1 MGWYSLGKHGRYSAF
16 LEVINMVK
24 KYIRIGIVILV
35 SLLAAST
42 YTLYNRNQNLKE
54 EISVSMSN
62 QKAFIAENSSLKEK
76 NKVFKFTIEQLN
88 YYNDSILQKM
98 NDVRKELKIKD
109 KDLKQMQYLLSKSTK
124 RDTVLFTD
132 TIFKDKELTLDTLI
146 GDKWYNIRLG
156 LEYPNLIYTEPT
168 FISEKYIITNKRK
181 ETINPPKKFF
191 LFRWFQRKH
200 WVMEVYIKEKNP
212 YIKEINNKFVEIIE

>member
-1 MGWYSLGKHGRYSAF
+1 
-16 LEVINMVK
+16 MVK

-35 SLLAAST
+35 SLLSISV
-42 YTLYNRNQNLKE
+42 YTLYTNNQKLKE
-54 EISVSMSN
+54 ETSTLMSN
-62 QKAFIAENSSLKEK
+62 QKTFITENSSLKEE
-76 NKVFKFTIEQLN
+76 NRVFKFTVEQLN

-109 KDLKQMQYLLSKSTK
+109 SNLKQMQYLLSEATK
-124 RDTVLFTD
+124 KDTIVFRDTLFREPSLN
-132 TIFKDKELTLDTLI
+132 IDTLI

-156 LEYPNLIYTEPT
+156 LKYPNLITTNPT
-168 FISEKYIITNKRK
+168 FISEKYIIVNKKK

-200 WVMEVYIKEKNP
+200 WVMEVNVKEKNP
-212 YIKEINNKFVEIIE
+212 YIKESNNRFIEFYK

>member
-1 MGWYSLGKHGRYSAF
+1 
-16 LEVINMVK
+16 MVK

-35 SLLAAST
+35 GLLAIST
-42 YTLYNRNQNLKE
+42 YTLYTNNQKLKE

-62 QKAFIAENSSLKEK
+62 QKAFIAENSSLKEE
-76 NKVFKFTIEQLN
+76 NRVFKFTVEQLN

-98 NDVRKELKIKD
+98 NDVRKELSIKD
-109 KDLKQMQYLLSKSTK
+109 KDLKQMQYLLSEATK
-124 RDTVLFTD
+124 KDTIVFRDTLF
-132 TIFKDKELTLDTLI
+132 KEPTLNVDTLV

-156 LEYPNLIYTEPT
+156 LKYPNLITTNPT
-168 FISEKYIITNKRK
+168 FISEKYIIVNKKK

-200 WVMEVYIKEKNP
+200 TILEVNMVERNP
-212 YIKEINNKFVEIIE
+212 YIENKNNRFIEIIK